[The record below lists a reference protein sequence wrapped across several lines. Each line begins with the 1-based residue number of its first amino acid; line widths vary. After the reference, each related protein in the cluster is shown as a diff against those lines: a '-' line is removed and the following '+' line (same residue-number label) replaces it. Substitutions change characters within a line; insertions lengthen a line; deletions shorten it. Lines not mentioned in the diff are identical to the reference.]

1 MSDFQTLDDLPT
13 NLSGKT
19 VLLRADLNVPV
30 QEGKITDTTRI
41 DRVRPTIDELKK
53 RGAKIIILSHFG
65 RPKGQENLEFSLSFL
80 PEALSKKWNTEV
92 TFEIGDNV
100 VLLENLRFNAGE
112 EANDTGFAKELAS
125 KGDYYVNDAFSVSHR
140 AHASVEAI
148 TNFIPSYA
156 GRLMEIELKSLSE
169 ALETPERPVTAV
181 VGGAKISTKLELLG
195 NLIKKVDT
203 LILGGGMANTFLKA
217 DGLNIG
223 KSLCENEMLGIAK
236 EIMADAKTHKCN
248 LVLPVDVV
256 VADEF
261 KANSP
266 HETVKSKHVP
276 NDQMILDAGED
287 TIKHCKELLDLTKTL
302 VWNGPMGA
310 FELEPFDKGTNA
322 LASYAGQLTK
332 QGKLL
337 SVAGG
342 GDTVSAL
349 EQAGAAGDFTYISTA
364 GGAFLEWL
372 EGKKLP
378 GVAALKISDKVA

>member
-1 MSDFQTLDDLPT
+1 MSNFQTLNDLPQ

-30 QEGKITDTTRI
+30 QQGKVTDTTRI
-41 DRVRPTIDELKK
+41 DRLKPTIDELKQ
-53 RGAKIIILSHFG
+53 REAKIIILSHFG
-65 RPKGQENLEFSLSFL
+65 RPKGQINPEFSLAFL
-80 PEALSKKWNTEV
+80 TDILSKRWNTQV
-92 TFEIGDNV
+92 TFETGNNV
-100 VLLENLRFNAGE
+100 VLLENLRFNSGE
-112 EANDTGFAKELAS
+112 EDNDSAFAKQLAEQ
-125 KGDYYVNDAFSVSHR
+125 GDYFVNDAFSVSHR

-148 TNFIPSYA
+148 TRYLPSYA
-156 GRLMEIELKSLSE
+156 GRLMEMELKSLSL

-181 VGGAKISTKLELLG
+181 VGGAKISTKLELLS

-223 KSLCENEMLGIAK
+223 KSLCENDMLDTARQ
-236 EIMADAKTHKCN
+236 IMKDAKLHKCN

-256 VADEF
+256 IADEF
-261 KANSP
+261 KSNSP
-266 HETVKSKHVP
+266 HKTVNSKNVP
-276 NDQMILDAGED
+276 DDKMILDAGEE

-310 FELEPFDKGTNA
+310 FELEPFNIGTDD
-322 LASYAGQLTK
+322 LASYAGKLTK

-349 EQAGAAGDFTYISTA
+349 EQAGAAKDFTYISTA

-378 GVAALKISDKVA
+378 GVAALKISDKAA